1 MRTADLIELLARDT
15 RAAAPGAAGN
25 KLLAALVAG
34 GLVTFAIVALWL
46 RCQPLI
52 AAAQQPWFWMKAAYT
67 GLLTLTAVILV
78 RRLSVP
84 GTRLG
89 AAPAAAAQIVLAMLA
104 LGAGQIF
111 AAAPGERL
119 TLWLGHTWRVCS
131 PLILLLA
138 LPIYACLVVAIRRL
152 APTRLALTGGAAGFA
167 AGALAATL
175 YGLHCPEQAAA
186 FAATWY
192 TLGIAA
198 ATALGALT
206 GARLLRG

>member
-1 MRTADLIELLARDT
+1 MRTTDLIELLARDA
-15 RAAAPGAAGN
+15 RATPPGAVSR
-25 KLLAALVAG
+25 KLLAALAAG

-52 AAAQQPWFWMKAAYT
+52 AVAQQPWFWMKIIYT
-67 GLLTLTAVILV
+67 GLLTVAGAVTV

-84 GTRLG
+84 GARVG
-89 AAPAAAAQIVLAMLA
+89 AAPVAAAVVLLAMLA
-104 LGAGQIF
+104 LAAGQIF
-111 AAAPGERL
+111 AAAPADRL
-119 TLWLGHTWRVCS
+119 ALWLGHSWKICS

-138 LPIYACLVVAIRRL
+138 VPIYAFLIGAVRRL
-152 APTRLALTGGAAGFA
+152 APTRPALAGAATGFA

-186 FAATWY
+186 FVVTWY

-198 ATALGALT
+198 ATVLGAIT
-206 GARLLRG
+206 GGRLLRW

>member
-1 MRTADLIELLARDT
+1 MRTADLIELLARDV
-15 RAAAPGAAGN
+15 RAAPPGVVDR

-34 GLVTFAIVALWL
+34 GAVTLALVALGL
-46 RCQPLI
+46 HCQPLL

-67 GLLTLTAVILV
+67 GLLTLAGVIIV

-84 GTRLG
+84 GSRIG
-89 AAPAAAAQIVLAMLA
+89 AAPLAAALIVLAMLA
-104 LGAGQIF
+104 LGAIQILS
-111 AAAPGERL
+111 AAQAGRL
-119 TLWLGHTWRVCS
+119 ALWLGHTWMVCS

-138 LPIYACLVVAIRRL
+138 VPIYACLVAAIRRL
-152 APTRLALTGGAAGFA
+152 APTRPALTGAAAGFA

-186 FAATWY
+186 FVATWY

-198 ATALGALT
+198 ATGLGAIA
-206 GARLLRG
+206 GRRLLRW